1 MHTHHTLSNTHPFVS
16 PLSPLT
22 ASIPPLTT
30 LLSSTFSLPLRIS
43 SPTLTSYLLNP
54 HTTLD
59 LIPSPPP
66 YSNNILTI
74 KVPDLQTV
82 MERVTTIE
90 GCEMEGIEYKT
101 FGRVAGVQISGVR
114 IAVFEEDE

>member
-1 MHTHHTLSNTHPFVS
+1 
-16 PLSPLT
+16 
-22 ASIPPLTT
+22 PP
-30 LLSSTFSLPLRIS
+30 
-43 SPTLTSYLLNP
+43 
-54 HTTLD
+54 H
-59 LIPSPPP
+59 
-66 YSNNILTI
+66 SNNILTI

-114 IAVFEEDE
+114 IAVFQEDE